1 MKVRTFLLVSSLVV
15 LAACSAQQKDDA
27 GSENAPLSTP
37 SPAADVGVPVA
48 SSGTVLSSTGSATA
62 DPAARIV
69 EVTVENWKF
78 TPNIVTAKKGEKLV
92 IRLKGVSGIHGFSV
106 PDLGI
111 NQRVEVGE
119 TIDVTIPADKAGT
132 FDFRCSVPCGE
143 GHEGMTGKIIISG

>member
-15 LAACSAQQKDDA
+15 LAACSAKQQDTT
-27 GSENAPLSTP
+27 GSENTPLAPS
-37 SPAADVGVPVA
+37 SASDVGVPSA
-48 SSGTVLSSTGSATA
+48 GSGTVLSSTGSATA
-62 DPAARIV
+62 DPAARVV

-143 GHEGMTGKIIISG
+143 GHEGMTGKIIMSG